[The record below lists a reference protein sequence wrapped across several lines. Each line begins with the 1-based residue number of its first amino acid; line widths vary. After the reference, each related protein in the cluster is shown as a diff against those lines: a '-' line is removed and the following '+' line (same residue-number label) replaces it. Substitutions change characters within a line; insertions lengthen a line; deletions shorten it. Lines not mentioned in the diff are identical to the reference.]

1 MQITSSPNKTIQN
14 KDALGGHDAHAMRSV
29 FFISDGT
36 AITSETL
43 GRSIL
48 SRFAS
53 VPFETFVIPYVDTLE
68 RADDAVNQ
76 INMAHQRY
84 GYRPLVFDT
93 IVDPV
98 IRERIN
104 AAEAFNLDIYEGLVG
119 KIAEE
124 IEVEPSESIGTFHG
138 DVDSDSY
145 KARIDA
151 VHFALDNDDG
161 ARTTHYDA
169 ADIILIGVSRSG
181 KTPTSLYLALQF
193 GIRAANYPLT
203 EDDLFENSLPKA
215 LRPFKDKLFGLVIDT
230 DRLVKIRN
238 ERRAGSRYASY
249 QQCQQEL
256 RAIQGIYISQGIP
269 NIDVSTM
276 SIEEIATRILQMTGL
291 KRRIGWFFYLTLP
304 ICGAWLS
311 LDDKSC
317 LIKKNDWCV
326 LTGY

>member
-1 MQITSSPNKTIQN
+1 MTIEQIKATIQN
-14 KDALGGHDAHAMRSV
+14 KDALNFANSQSLRSV

-48 SRFAS
+48 SQFPT
-53 VPFETFVIPYVDTLE
+53 VPFETRVIPYVDTLD
-68 RADDAVNQ
+68 RADEAVNQ
-76 INMAHQRY
+76 INLAHQRD
-84 GYRPLVFDT
+84 GVKPLVFDT

-104 AAEAFNLDIYEGLVG
+104 GADAFNLDIYEGLIS
-119 KIAEE
+119 KIADE
-124 IEVEPSESIGTFHG
+124 IKVQPAPHTGHAHG
-138 DVDSDSY
+138 DVDSENY
-145 KARIDA
+145 KSRIDA

-169 ADIILIGVSRSG
+169 ADIILVGVSRSG

-203 EDDLFENSLPKA
+203 EDDLYENSLPKA
-215 LRPFKDKLFGLVIDT
+215 LKPYRDKLFGLVIDT

-256 RAIQGIYISQGIP
+256 RAIQGIYISQGMP

-291 KRRIGWFFYLTLP
+291 KRRIG
-304 ICGAWLS
+304 
-311 LDDKSC
+311 
-317 LIKKNDWCV
+317 
-326 LTGY
+326 

>member
-1 MQITSSPNKTIQN
+1 MTIEQIKATIQN
-14 KDALGGHDAHAMRSV
+14 KDALNFANSQSLRSV

-48 SRFAS
+48 SQFPS
-53 VPFETFVIPYVDTLE
+53 VPFETRVIPYVDTLD
-68 RADDAVNQ
+68 RADEAVNQ
-76 INMAHQRY
+76 INLAHQRD
-84 GYRPLVFDT
+84 GVKPLVFDI

-104 AAEAFNLDIYEGLVG
+104 GADAFNLDIYEGLIS
-119 KIAEE
+119 KIADE
-124 IEVEPSESIGTFHG
+124 IKVQPAPHTGHAHG
-138 DVDSDSY
+138 DVDSENY
-145 KARIDA
+145 KSRIDA

-203 EDDLFENSLPKA
+203 EDDLYENSLPKA
-215 LRPFKDKLFGLVIDT
+215 LKPYRDKLFGLVIDT

-291 KRRIGWFFYLTLP
+291 KRRIG
-304 ICGAWLS
+304 
-311 LDDKSC
+311 
-317 LIKKNDWCV
+317 
-326 LTGY
+326 

>member
-1 MQITSSPNKTIQN
+1 MTIEQIKATIQN
-14 KDALGGHDAHAMRSV
+14 KDALNFANSQSLRSV

-48 SRFAS
+48 SQFPT
-53 VPFETFVIPYVDTLE
+53 VPFETRVIPYVDTLD
-68 RADDAVNQ
+68 RADEAVNQ
-76 INMAHQRY
+76 INLAHQRD
-84 GYRPLVFDT
+84 GVKPLVFDT

-104 AAEAFNLDIYEGLVG
+104 GADAFNLDIYEGLIS
-119 KIAEE
+119 KISDE
-124 IEVEPSESIGTFHG
+124 IKVQPAPHTGHAHG
-138 DVDSDSY
+138 DVDSENY
-145 KARIDA
+145 KSRIDA

-203 EDDLFENSLPKA
+203 EDDLYENSLPKA
-215 LRPFKDKLFGLVIDT
+215 LKPYRDKLFGLVIDA

-291 KRRIGWFFYLTLP
+291 KRRIG
-304 ICGAWLS
+304 
-311 LDDKSC
+311 
-317 LIKKNDWCV
+317 
-326 LTGY
+326 

>member
-1 MQITSSPNKTIQN
+1 MTIEQIKATIQN
-14 KDALGGHDAHAMRSV
+14 KDALNFANSQSLRSV

-48 SRFAS
+48 SQFPN
-53 VPFETFVIPYVDTLE
+53 VPFETRVIPYVDTLD
-68 RADDAVNQ
+68 RADEAVNQ
-76 INMAHQRY
+76 INLAHQRD
-84 GYRPLVFDT
+84 GVKPLVFDT

-104 AAEAFNLDIYEGLVG
+104 GADAFNLDIYEGLIS
-119 KIAEE
+119 KIADE
-124 IEVEPSESIGTFHG
+124 IKVQPAPHTGHAHG
-138 DVDSDSY
+138 DVDSENY
-145 KARIDA
+145 KSRIDA

-181 KTPTSLYLALQF
+181 KTPTCLYLALQF

-203 EDDLFENSLPKA
+203 EDDLYENSLPKA
-215 LRPFKDKLFGLVIDT
+215 LKPYRDKLFGLVIDA

-291 KRRIGWFFYLTLP
+291 KRRIG
-304 ICGAWLS
+304 
-311 LDDKSC
+311 
-317 LIKKNDWCV
+317 
-326 LTGY
+326 

>member
-1 MQITSSPNKTIQN
+1 MTIEQIKATIQN
-14 KDALGGHDAHAMRSV
+14 KDALNFANSQSLRSV

-48 SRFAS
+48 SQFPT
-53 VPFETFVIPYVDTLE
+53 VPFETRVIPYVDTPD
-68 RADDAVNQ
+68 RADEAVNQ
-76 INMAHQRY
+76 INLAHQRD
-84 GYRPLVFDT
+84 GVKPLVFDT

-104 AAEAFNLDIYEGLVG
+104 GADAFNLDIYEGLIS
-119 KIAEE
+119 KIADE
-124 IEVEPSESIGTFHG
+124 IKVQPAPHTGHAHG
-138 DVDSDSY
+138 DVDSENY
-145 KARIDA
+145 KSRIDA

-203 EDDLFENSLPKA
+203 EDDLYENSLPKA
-215 LRPFKDKLFGLVIDT
+215 LKPYRDKLFGLVIDT

-291 KRRIGWFFYLTLP
+291 KRRIG
-304 ICGAWLS
+304 
-311 LDDKSC
+311 
-317 LIKKNDWCV
+317 
-326 LTGY
+326 

>member
-1 MQITSSPNKTIQN
+1 MSVHQSKPTIQN
-14 KDALGGHDAHAMRSV
+14 REALALGGNTTLRSV

-48 SRFAS
+48 SQFPS
-53 VPFETFVIPYVDTLE
+53 VAFETRVIPYVDTLE

-76 INMAHQRY
+76 INLAFARD
-84 GYRPLVFDT
+84 GVLPLVFDT
-93 IVDPV
+93 IVDAK

-104 AAEAFNLDIYEGLVG
+104 SAQAYNLDIYEGLVAR
-119 KIAEE
+119 ISEE
-124 IEVEPSESIGTFHG
+124 IGVEPAPEGGHAHSNI
-138 DVDSDSY
+138 DSDSY

-151 VHFALDNDDG
+151 VDFALDNDDG
-161 ARTTHYDA
+161 ARTRHYNA

-203 EDDLFENSLPKA
+203 EDDLYENKLPEA
-215 LRPFKDKLFGLVIDT
+215 LLPYRDKLFGLVIDT
-230 DRLVKIRN
+230 DRLVKIRQ

-249 QQCQQEL
+249 QQCQLEQ

-269 NIDVSTM
+269 NIDVSEM

-291 KRRIGWFFYLTLP
+291 KRRI
-304 ICGAWLS
+304 S
-311 LDDKSC
+311 
-317 LIKKNDWCV
+317 
-326 LTGY
+326 

>member
-1 MQITSSPNKTIQN
+1 MFSQNKGTIQN
-14 KDALGGHDAHAMRSV
+14 KEALNAENPPKIRSV

-48 SRFAS
+48 SQFPS
-53 VPFETFVIPYVDTLE
+53 VAFETWVIPYVDTLE
-68 RADDAVNQ
+68 RADEAVQQ
-76 INMAHQRY
+76 INAIYQRD
-84 GYRPLVFDT
+84 GVLPFVFDT
-93 IVDPV
+93 IVDPM

-104 AAEAFNLDIYEGLVG
+104 AAHACNLDIYEGLIG
-119 KIAEE
+119 KISEE
-124 IEVEPSESIGTFHG
+124 MNVEPDLHG
-138 DVDSDSY
+138 GHAHSHVDSDTY

-161 ARTTHYDA
+161 ARTRHYDV

-203 EDDLFENSLPKA
+203 EDDLFENQLPKA
-215 LRPFKDKLFGLVIDT
+215 LREHKNKLFGLVIDT

-238 ERRAGSRYASY
+238 ERMAGSRYASY

-269 NIDVSTM
+269 SIDVSEM

-291 KRRIGWFFYLTLP
+291 KRRIG
-304 ICGAWLS
+304 
-311 LDDKSC
+311 
-317 LIKKNDWCV
+317 
-326 LTGY
+326 

>member
-1 MQITSSPNKTIQN
+1 MTIEQIKATIQN
-14 KDALGGHDAHAMRSV
+14 KDALNFANSQSLRSV

-48 SRFAS
+48 SQFPS
-53 VPFETFVIPYVDTLE
+53 VPFETRVIPYVDTLD
-68 RADDAVNQ
+68 RADEAVNQ
-76 INMAHQRY
+76 INLAHQRD
-84 GYRPLVFDT
+84 GVKPLVFDT

-104 AAEAFNLDIYEGLVG
+104 GADAFNLDIYEGLIS
-119 KIAEE
+119 KIADE
-124 IEVEPSESIGTFHG
+124 IKVQPAPHTGHAHG
-138 DVDSDSY
+138 DVDSENY
-145 KARIDA
+145 KSRIDA

-203 EDDLFENSLPKA
+203 EDDLYENALPKA
-215 LRPFKDKLFGLVIDT
+215 LKPYRDKLFGLVIDT

-291 KRRIGWFFYLTLP
+291 KRRIG
-304 ICGAWLS
+304 
-311 LDDKSC
+311 
-317 LIKKNDWCV
+317 
-326 LTGY
+326 

>member
-1 MQITSSPNKTIQN
+1 MTIEQIKATIQN
-14 KDALGGHDAHAMRSV
+14 KDALNFANSQSLRSV

-48 SRFAS
+48 SQFPT
-53 VPFETFVIPYVDTLE
+53 VPFETRVIPYVDTLD
-68 RADDAVNQ
+68 RADEAVNQ
-76 INMAHQRY
+76 INLAHQRD
-84 GYRPLVFDT
+84 GVKPLVFDT

-104 AAEAFNLDIYEGLVG
+104 GADAFNLDIYEGLIS
-119 KIAEE
+119 KIADE
-124 IEVEPSESIGTFHG
+124 IKVQPAPHTGHAHG
-138 DVDSDSY
+138 DVDSENY
-145 KARIDA
+145 KSRIDA

-169 ADIILIGVSRSG
+169 ADSILIGVSRSG

-203 EDDLFENSLPKA
+203 EDDLYENSLPKA
-215 LRPFKDKLFGLVIDT
+215 LKPYRDKLFGLVIDT

-291 KRRIGWFFYLTLP
+291 KRRIG
-304 ICGAWLS
+304 
-311 LDDKSC
+311 
-317 LIKKNDWCV
+317 
-326 LTGY
+326 

>member
-1 MQITSSPNKTIQN
+1 MTIEQIKATIQN
-14 KDALGGHDAHAMRSV
+14 KDALNFANSQSLRSV

-48 SRFAS
+48 SQFPT
-53 VPFETFVIPYVDTLE
+53 VPFETRVIPYVDTLD
-68 RADDAVNQ
+68 RADEAVNQ
-76 INMAHQRY
+76 INLAHQRD
-84 GYRPLVFDT
+84 GVKPLVFDT

-104 AAEAFNLDIYEGLVG
+104 GADAFNLDIYEGLIS
-119 KIAEE
+119 KIADE
-124 IEVEPSESIGTFHG
+124 IKVQPAPHTGHAHG
-138 DVDSDSY
+138 DVDSENY
-145 KARIDA
+145 KSRIDA

-203 EDDLFENSLPKA
+203 EDDLYENSLPKA
-215 LRPFKDKLFGLVIDT
+215 LKPYRDKLFGLVIDT

-256 RAIQGIYISQGIP
+256 RAMQGIYISQGIP

-291 KRRIGWFFYLTLP
+291 KRRIG
-304 ICGAWLS
+304 
-311 LDDKSC
+311 
-317 LIKKNDWCV
+317 
-326 LTGY
+326 

>member
-1 MQITSSPNKTIQN
+1 MEQIKATIQN
-14 KDALGGHDAHAMRSV
+14 KDALNFANSQSLRSV

-48 SRFAS
+48 SQFPT
-53 VPFETFVIPYVDTLE
+53 VPFETRVIPYVDTLD
-68 RADDAVNQ
+68 RADEAVNQ
-76 INMAHQRY
+76 INLAHQRD
-84 GYRPLVFDT
+84 GVKPLVFDT

-104 AAEAFNLDIYEGLVG
+104 GADAFNLDIYEGLIS
-119 KIAEE
+119 KIADE
-124 IEVEPSESIGTFHG
+124 IKVQPAPHTGHAHG
-138 DVDSDSY
+138 DVDSENY
-145 KARIDA
+145 KSRIDA

-169 ADIILIGVSRSG
+169 ADIILVGVSRSG

-203 EDDLFENSLPKA
+203 EDDLYENSLPKA
-215 LRPFKDKLFGLVIDT
+215 LKPYRDKLFGLVIDT

-291 KRRIGWFFYLTLP
+291 KRRIG
-304 ICGAWLS
+304 
-311 LDDKSC
+311 
-317 LIKKNDWCV
+317 
-326 LTGY
+326 

>member
-1 MQITSSPNKTIQN
+1 MTIEQIKATIQN
-14 KDALGGHDAHAMRSV
+14 KDALNLENSQSLRSV

-48 SRFAS
+48 SQFPN
-53 VPFETFVIPYVDTLE
+53 VPFETRVIPYVDTLD

-76 INMAHQRY
+76 INLAHQRD
-84 GYRPLVFDT
+84 GVKPLVFDT

-104 AAEAFNLDIYEGLVG
+104 GATAFNLDIYEGLIS
-119 KIAEE
+119 KIADE
-124 IEVEPSESIGTFHG
+124 IKVQPAKHTGHAHG
-138 DVDSDSY
+138 DVDSENY
-145 KARIDA
+145 KSRIDA

-169 ADIILIGVSRSG
+169 ADIILVGVSRSG

-203 EDDLFENSLPKA
+203 EDDLYENTLPKA
-215 LRPFKDKLFGLVIDT
+215 LQPYREKLFGLVIDT

-291 KRRIGWFFYLTLP
+291 KRRIG
-304 ICGAWLS
+304 
-311 LDDKSC
+311 
-317 LIKKNDWCV
+317 
-326 LTGY
+326 

>member
-1 MQITSSPNKTIQN
+1 MTIEQIKATIQN
-14 KDALGGHDAHAMRSV
+14 KDALNFANSQSLRSV

-48 SRFAS
+48 SQFPN
-53 VPFETFVIPYVDTLE
+53 VPFETRVIPYVDTLD
-68 RADDAVNQ
+68 RADEAVNQ
-76 INMAHQRY
+76 INLAHQRD
-84 GYRPLVFDT
+84 GVKPLVFDT

-104 AAEAFNLDIYEGLVG
+104 GADAFNLDIYEGLIS
-119 KIAEE
+119 KIADE
-124 IEVEPSESIGTFHG
+124 IKVQPAPHTGHAHG
-138 DVDSDSY
+138 DVDSENY
-145 KARIDA
+145 KSRIDA

-203 EDDLFENSLPKA
+203 EDDLYENSLPKA
-215 LRPFKDKLFGLVIDT
+215 LKPYRDKLFGLVIDT

-256 RAIQGIYISQGIP
+256 RAIQGIYISQRIP

-291 KRRIGWFFYLTLP
+291 KRRIG
-304 ICGAWLS
+304 
-311 LDDKSC
+311 
-317 LIKKNDWCV
+317 
-326 LTGY
+326 

>member
-1 MQITSSPNKTIQN
+1 MTIEQIKATIQN
-14 KDALGGHDAHAMRSV
+14 KDALNFANSQSLRSV

-48 SRFAS
+48 SQFPT
-53 VPFETFVIPYVDTLE
+53 VPFETRVIPYVDTLD
-68 RADDAVNQ
+68 RADEAVNQ
-76 INMAHQRY
+76 INLAHQRD
-84 GYRPLVFDT
+84 GVKPLVFDT

-104 AAEAFNLDIYEGLVG
+104 AADAFNLDIYEGLIS
-119 KIAEE
+119 KIADE
-124 IEVEPSESIGTFHG
+124 IKVQPAPHTGHAHG
-138 DVDSDSY
+138 DVDSENY
-145 KARIDA
+145 KSRIDA

-203 EDDLFENSLPKA
+203 EDDLYENSLPKA
-215 LRPFKDKLFGLVIDT
+215 LKPYRDKLFGLVIDT

-291 KRRIGWFFYLTLP
+291 KRRIG
-304 ICGAWLS
+304 
-311 LDDKSC
+311 
-317 LIKKNDWCV
+317 
-326 LTGY
+326 

>member
-1 MQITSSPNKTIQN
+1 MTIEQIKATIQN
-14 KDALGGHDAHAMRSV
+14 KDALNFANSQSLRSV

-48 SRFAS
+48 SQFPT
-53 VPFETFVIPYVDTLE
+53 VPFETRVIPYVDTLD
-68 RADDAVNQ
+68 RADEAVNQ
-76 INMAHQRY
+76 INLAHQRD
-84 GYRPLVFDT
+84 GVKPLVFDT

-104 AAEAFNLDIYEGLVG
+104 GADAFNLDIYEGLIS
-119 KIAEE
+119 KIADE
-124 IEVEPSESIGTFHG
+124 IKVPPAPHTGHAHG
-138 DVDSDSY
+138 DVDSENY
-145 KARIDA
+145 KSRIDA

-203 EDDLFENSLPKA
+203 EDDLYENSLPKA
-215 LRPFKDKLFGLVIDT
+215 LKPYRDKLFGLVIDT

-291 KRRIGWFFYLTLP
+291 KRRIG
-304 ICGAWLS
+304 
-311 LDDKSC
+311 
-317 LIKKNDWCV
+317 
-326 LTGY
+326 

>member
-1 MQITSSPNKTIQN
+1 MEILKSTIQN
-14 KDALGGHDAHAMRSV
+14 KNALNENQDNLRTV
-29 FFISDGT
+29 FYISDGT

-43 GRSIL
+43 GRSML
-48 SRFAS
+48 TRFPN
-53 VPFETFVIPYVDTLE
+53 VPFQVHVIPYVDSIE
-68 RADDAVNQ
+68 KADKAVQQ
-76 INMAHQRY
+76 INFAYQRD
-84 GYRPLVFDT
+84 GKKPLVFDT
-93 IVDPV
+93 IVDDK
-98 IRERIN
+98 IREHIN
-104 AAEAFNLDIYEGLVG
+104 QATAFNLDIYEGLIS
-119 KIAEE
+119 KLSEE
-124 IEVEPSESIGTFHG
+124 LEVMPAPHTVNAHG
-138 DVDSDSY
+138 DVDSEIY
-145 KARIDA
+145 KDRIDA

-161 ARTTHYDA
+161 ARTHYYNS

-203 EDDLFENSLPKA
+203 EDDLYENTLPKA
-215 LRPFKDKLFGLVIDT
+215 LQPYKDKLFGLVIDT

-291 KRRIGWFFYLTLP
+291 KRRFG
-304 ICGAWLS
+304 
-311 LDDKSC
+311 
-317 LIKKNDWCV
+317 
-326 LTGY
+326 